1 MNRQDYFTPL
11 TDAHLTDGLMN
22 GRGINQ
28 LTNQQGT
35 DTIFGNVGHIQ
46 SVWTNRSIDRL
57 TDGVH
62 RLTNRV
68 TSYRYHPELAF

>member
-35 DTIFGNVGHIQ
+35 DTIFGNVGH
-46 SVWTNRSIDRL
+46 NRAYSKCMDQPID
-57 TDGVH
+57 
-62 RLTNRV
+62 
-68 TSYRYHPELAF
+68 